1 MYSQCIMYTCVCLT
15 QSVSV
20 ILMVFESETV
30 CLFLPKP
37 CTVNKTVSQC
47 VELFLFL
54 QKWHYAQFKV
64 SFIHSS
70 DDQ

>member
-37 CTVNKTVSQC
+37 CTVNKTVCGIVFVFTEMALCTIQS
-47 VELFLFL
+47 VI
-54 QKWHYAQFKV
+54 H
-64 SFIHSS
+64 SFI
-70 DDQ
+70 